1 MTDFNIPD
9 DIERWEKK
17 GLREDIDT
25 KMEHVHDIYVWKN
38 LAIEHEVLKD
48 FEDKGHWNPYAI
60 VNGHPFKLSRDY
72 FDTFEEAVG
81 YLKGA
86 IKDKKLVGEDECD
99 GDTDMPS
106 FPRGDNV
113 TKKSVSMRT
122 RLAMMNDEPGWRD
135 AYISEVENLRK
146 GWMDDMKEENAA
158 KIMATGYGPRDEEG
172 NIQSTLR
179 TQPAP
184 ESPSKTAGTES
195 VNYQSRGKDGI
206 ASSHIDN
213 VGDAVHSNMNGARE
227 DSGYL
232 KTGNPY
238 GDTPTS
244 HGGGNAP
251 KPGKAQNLNKI
262 LQNTD
267 VGNVKPQASVTTP
280 EGEEAK
286 GIDVRPAEDLNLRLG
301 KYSFPTVQASSFMS
315 NSFVQPKIFQKMLNN
330 YNKNAW
336 AIPSELIP
344 ITDEER
350 DVTADDF
357 TNLSAHQLRNILLQE
372 YKEKDPLTGQ
382 LVRPKEMKHL
392 PIFGGWQLGKF
403 DDAGQPIQVYTKD
416 GRINNQIFSMLAN
429 PEDTLNGDLNGL
441 TANGLGIVTGTL
453 GGQGT
458 IRPAQDVFGR
468 EEQLQHVRGKDRL
481 PPNDLIFAALSQA
494 ANRLTLPK
502 DSIDTD
508 DVNDI
513 VAKYFGT
520 GGDDR
525 GVYADE
531 EARKKLLAP
540 YMLDG
545 YNQPLPEDQ
554 AQNKWATDYII
565 DKRRN
570 KLISSLEPSIMHWM
584 DNLPLGQLV
593 ELFNKYPKLRRN
605 MAMNDADRV
614 KWYRDLFDSGAIR
627 NILGYDGDAIADLK
641 KYTGSGDYSS
651 GKTTMEDRDDAQRE
665 IGQVGRTA
673 VGSRKPA
680 VSKKQDTKISNEAVE
695 GMADLAKKQNIGRT
709 KTGEAEKNRQAMD
722 EERKMK
728 SNAKQASMRD
738 RIKYFDPLFV
748 TDVSKSESTDSV
760 VEDEVPSGKG
770 STDPRIAS
778 FRSVYMGEGKDS
790 EFPMTIVDKTTGKVL
805 LTWDGKM

>member
-25 KMEHVHDIYVWKN
+25 EMEHVHDIYVWKN
-38 LAIEHEVLKD
+38 LAVEHEVCKD
-48 FEDKGHWNPYAI
+48 FKDKGHWNPYAI

-86 IKDKKLVGEDECD
+86 VKDKKLVGEDECD

-146 GWMDDMKEENAA
+146 GWMDDRKEEDAA
-158 KIMATGYGPRDEEG
+158 NIMATGYGPRDEEG
-172 NIQSTLR
+172 NIQSILR
-179 TQPAP
+179 TKDAP
-184 ESPSKTAGTES
+184 GSPSKTAGTES
-195 VNYQSRGKDGI
+195 VNYQSRGKNGI

-213 VGDAVHSNMNGARE
+213 VGDAAHSNVNGARE

-267 VGNVKPQASVTTP
+267 VGNVESQVSGTTP
-280 EGEEAK
+280 EGEEISGVK
-286 GIDVRPAEDLNLRLG
+286 VQPTEDLSLRLG

-315 NSFVQPKIFQKMLNN
+315 NSFVQPKIFQKMLNS
-330 YNKNAW
+330 YNQNAW
-336 AIPSELIP
+336 AMPDELIP
-344 ITDEER
+344 ITDENR

-357 TNLSAHQLRNILLQE
+357 MNLSSHQLRNILLQE

-382 LVRPKEMKHL
+382 LVRPSELKHL
-392 PIFGGWQLGKF
+392 PIFGGWQLGKL

-429 PEDTLNGDLNGL
+429 PEDTLNGDQSGL
-441 TANGLGIVTGTL
+441 TTNGLGILSATL

-468 EEQLQHVRGKDRL
+468 EAPLQHVRGKDRL
-481 PPNDLIFAALSQA
+481 PPNHLVFAALSQA
-494 ANRLTLPK
+494 ANKLTDPNQRIKK
-502 DSIDTD
+502 DMVDEL
-508 DVNDI
+508 

-520 GGDDR
+520 GDDDR
-525 GVYADE
+525 GEYADE
-531 EARKKLLAP
+531 EVRKKVLGP

-545 YNQPLPEDQ
+545 YGQPLPEDQ
-554 AQNKWATDYII
+554 AQSKWAMDQII

-570 KLISSLEPSIMHWM
+570 KLISDLEPSIMHWM

-614 KWYRDLFDSGAIR
+614 KWYRNLFDAAAIR

-641 KYTGSGDYSS
+641 KYTGSEGLG

-665 IGQVGRTA
+665 IGQTGRTA

-680 VSKKQDTKISNEAVE
+680 VSKKQDSKVSNEAVE
-695 GMADLAKKQNIGRT
+695 GMADLAKKQNIGRV

-722 EERKMK
+722 EERNMK
-728 SNAKQASMRD
+728 AKAKRASMRD

-748 TDVSKSESTDSV
+748 TDISKGESTDSV

-770 STDPRIAS
+770 DTEPRIAS
-778 FRSVYMGEGKDS
+778 YRSVYMGEGKDS

>member
-25 KMEHVHDIYVWKN
+25 EMEHVHDIYVWKN
-38 LAIEHEVLKD
+38 LAVEHEVLKD
-48 FEDKGHWNPYAI
+48 FKDKGHWNPYAI

-86 IKDKKLVGEDECD
+86 VKDKKLVGEDECD
-99 GDTDMPS
+99 DTDMPS

-135 AYISEVENLRK
+135 AYIAEVENLRK

-172 NIQSTLR
+172 NIQSILR
-179 TQPAP
+179 TKDAP
-184 ESPSKTAGTES
+184 GSSSKTAGTES
-195 VNYQSRGKDGI
+195 VNYQSRGKDGLLT
-206 ASSHIDN
+206 SRVN
-213 VGDAVHSNMNGARE
+213 VGGAE
-227 DSGYL
+227 NVDLQGAKENTGYL
-232 KTGNPY
+232 PGANPM
-238 GDTPTS
+238 GDTPTG
-244 HGGGNAP
+244 HGTGSAP
-251 KPGKAQNLNKI
+251 EPGKAPNLNKI

-267 VGNVKPQASVTTP
+267 VGNVKPQASATTL

-286 GIDVRPAEDLNLRLG
+286 GINVRPAEDLNLRLG

-429 PEDTLNGDLNGL
+429 PEDTLNGDQNGL
-441 TANGLGIVTGTL
+441 TANGLGIISATL

-458 IRPAQDVFGR
+458 IRPAMDITGR
-468 EEQLQHVRGKDRL
+468 EDQLHHVRGKAKL
-481 PPNDLIFAALSQA
+481 PPKDLIIAALSQA
-494 ANRLTLPK
+494 ANRLTVPE
-502 DSIDTD
+502 DSLDTD
-508 DVNDI
+508 DVNDV

-525 GVYADE
+525 GVYANDDV
-531 EARKKLLAP
+531 RKKLLAP

-545 YNQPLPEDQ
+545 YGQPLPEDQ
-554 AQNKWATDYII
+554 AQNKWAMDYII

-570 KLISSLEPSIMHWM
+570 KLISELEPSIMHWM
-584 DNLPLGQLV
+584 DNLPLGQLIEV
-593 ELFNKYPKLRRN
+593 FNNYPKLRRN

-614 KWYRDLFDSGAIR
+614 KWYRNLFDDGAIR

-641 KYTGSGDYSS
+641 RYTGSRDYGSSS

-665 IGQVGRTA
+665 IGQTGRTA

-680 VSKKQDTKISNEAVE
+680 VSKKQDSKVSNEAVE
-695 GMADLAKKQNIGRT
+695 GMADLAKKQNIGRV

-722 EERKMK
+722 EERNMK
-728 SNAKQASMRD
+728 AKAKRASMRD

-748 TDVSKSESTDSV
+748 TDISKGESTDSV

-770 STDPRIAS
+770 DTEPRIAS
-778 FRSVYMGEGKDS
+778 YRSVYMGEGKDS